1 MGKSKGDWKWLHKVS
16 QISRLAELLG
26 VKRQVIDNWIRGRN
40 DPDFLSTLKLA
51 TLVGSIEEL
60 ARRAKVKV
68 ELGPFGNFESYPLPH
83 ISEDR
88 SYGYLLSVAEHLKY
102 TSRFEDLYAQTS
114 AALENSAGKDKML
127 TARLWFNK
135 AYSQLML
142 GQPLDAIKSVSE
154 ARKLLPPKE
163 NSMLLADTHWLNGES
178 LRVVGKLSEAY
189 PHLEKARKI
198 YLSLGAK
205 PSFHEPGPIWL
216 EWDLGRYFA
225 AYGKYGSALNH
236 FERMGKL
243 ARDIWLAE
251 AEVIA
256 TWSKADITEMKSE
269 FDDAITIYANA
280 KGLAELIGDNFWEA
294 MSIWRTSEVYRK
306 IGKFEE
312 ALGTAEAVRK
322 KFETIGNRRMVAK
335 TDCVIAAC
343 VLQKGELKRASDL
356 YNNSI
361 DIFAKA
367 GDIPMERS
375 ILIGLGL
382 IDLADESQKPRPD
395 YQKALQAF
403 LDIEAKYSNIV
414 DPYLNVYKD
423 LAYAEAERLVGYNE
437 RALNRFQE
445 VGETSSL
452 YGFRL
457 EKAHALLGIVA
468 TKLLNGEAD
477 REGCTEALKLYRK
490 VGSIWGQ
497 VQALITQALV
507 ERDVNG
513 GGAHLLK
520 EASKLAGEYS
530 LFAKGNFNKSVQ
542 KEKQVLLFIQAV

>member
-1 MGKSKGDWKWLHKVS
+1 MGKRKGDWKWLHDVK
-16 QISRLAELLG
+16 ISRLAESLG

-51 TLVGSIEEL
+51 TWVGSIEEL
-60 ARRAKVKV
+60 ARRAKVKI
-68 ELGPFGNFESYPLPH
+68 EFGPRRDFESYPPPH

-88 SYGYLLSVAEHLKY
+88 SYGYLISVAEHLKY

-114 AALENSAGKDKML
+114 AALEKSARKDKVL

-135 AYSQLML
+135 GYAQLML
-142 GQPLDAIKSVSE
+142 GQPLDAVESVAK
-154 ARKLLPPKE
+154 ARKLLPKKE
-163 NSMLLADTHWLNGES
+163 DSMLLADTYWLAGES

-205 PSFHEPGPIWL
+205 PSLHEPGPIWL

-225 AYGKYGSALNH
+225 AYGKYGRALDH

-256 TWSKADITEMKSE
+256 IWSRGDIAEMKSE
-269 FDDAITIYANA
+269 FNNAITSYHGA
-280 KGLAELIGDNFWEA
+280 KTLAELIGDNFWGA
-294 MSIWRTSEVYRK
+294 MAIWRTAEVYRK
-306 IGKFEE
+306 IGRFEE
-312 ALGTAEAVRK
+312 AVATAEAVRK
-322 KFETIGNRRMVAK
+322 NFETIGNRRMVAK

-343 VLQKGELKRASDL
+343 FLQRGEFKRASNL
-356 YNNSI
+356 YNNTI
-361 DIFAKA
+361 DIFTKA
-367 GDIPMERS
+367 GDTPMERS

-382 IDLADESQKPRPD
+382 ADLAYESQKLKPD
-395 YQKALQAF
+395 YRKPLEAF
-403 LDIEAKYSNIV
+403 LQINANFPNIE

-423 LAYAEAERLVGYNE
+423 LAYAEAERHAGYIE
-437 RALNRFQE
+437 RALTHFHD
-445 VGETSSL
+445 VIKISIS
-452 YGFRL
+452 YGYKL
-457 EKAHALLGIVA
+457 EKAHGLLGTAA

-477 REGCTEALKLYRK
+477 RESCIEALKLYRK
-490 VGSIWGQ
+490 VRSIWGQ
-497 VQALITQALV
+497 VQALVTQSLV
-507 ERDVNG
+507 EREMNG
-513 GGAHLLK
+513 GGAHLLH
-520 EASKLAGEYS
+520 EASKLARENS
-530 LFAKGNFNKSVQ
+530 LFAKGKFIKSVQ